1 MSRDQLPT
9 RPEGISAVG
18 THLTMLW
25 MEIGDHGVYQIGR
38 RAGSDTCVY
47 LRGIRTIWNHVDY
60 LPGVRCDPAFIL
72 DPYSIARLSAQHA
85 AVQRSND
92 ELDELLGED
101 RPSRV
106 SVPSSAPDAWGT
118 RRRLPYEFVGI
129 TSILTH
135 RNMKRLRL
143 KGTVSLPPNQ
153 DIVWLLELVF
163 PNLPNQPRVLR
174 PAVSDIIPPG
184 L

>member
-9 RPEGISAVG
+9 RPDGISSVG

-25 MEIGDHGVYQIGR
+25 MEIGEYGVYQVGR
-38 RAGSDTCVY
+38 RAGSDTYVY

-60 LPGVRCDPAFIL
+60 FPGVRFDAAFIP
-72 DPYSIARLSAQHA
+72 DPYSVAMSSAQRG
-85 AVQRSND
+85 VVRQSDD
-92 ELDELLGED
+92 EVDELLGGD

-106 SVPSSAPDAWGT
+106 SMPSMPHVGEAWS
-118 RRRLPYEFVGI
+118 RFSYEFVEL
-129 TSILTH
+129 TTILTH

-143 KGTVSLPPNQ
+143 KGAVNLPPDQ
-153 DIVWLLELVF
+153 GIVWLLELSF
-163 PNLPNQPRVLR
+163 SNMPNQPRVLR
-174 PAVSDIIPPG
+174 PAISDIIPPG